1 MKALPQRISRTVGE
15 NRLFFVFFFILLGV
29 YGLWWASFF
38 PAIMTAD
45 SVWQWSQA
53 TTGQFNNASPYFHAL
68 LMRLTRFVYDSPATF
83 IGLQLTLFAGTV
95 ASILNY
101 LAKRGVNLLVVWAT
115 FAVFIVL
122 PQFGIYN
129 VTLWKDVP
137 YSLLTLIL
145 GFLVYR
151 YGDDERFRASRWS
164 LGSIAVASAFLPLF
178 RFNGLP
184 FLIVPAAIFL
194 LLRRITWA
202 KASKLVAATLAIFV
216 VFNTILPRIL
226 DVTPAPIMIEGLT
239 LKTVGA
245 IYALDDPEL
254 TTEERAAF
262 EEILPEEKFE
272 ELYTPT
278 SVNYLFNEAA
288 VENHFTML
296 SPAID
301 SDPKVVEEWHEAVVS
316 ALLRNPEAYV
326 YDRVEQAEVLL
337 GVTKNPYKYQIENQT
352 IEGTPPILN
361 THVSQRL
368 YEKIISYIQF
378 TDTDPEREYAFW
390 ATWPIA
396 LLGLLYFVLACV
408 KRRWNTA
415 IYISFIFVNLITAI
429 MVVPAIDYRYVYFVH
444 VCMPF
449 VPALYLAE
457 GRKHRVGS
465 EATPGELVEESR

>member
-53 TTGQFNNASPYFHAL
+53 VSGHFNNASPYFHAL

-83 IGLQLTLFAGTV
+83 IGLQLTVFAGTV

-101 LAKRGVNLLVVWAT
+101 VAKRGVNLLVVWAT

-184 FLIVPAAIFL
+184 FLVVPAAIFL
-194 LLRRITWA
+194 LLRRITWG
-202 KASKLVAATLAIFV
+202 KAGKLVAATLAIFV

-226 DVTPAPIMIEGLT
+226 DVVPAPIMIEGLT

-254 TTEERAAF
+254 TDEERAAF

-288 VENHFTML
+288 VENDFTML

-301 SDPKVVEEWHEAVVS
+301 SDPEVVEEWHDAVIS
-316 ALLRNPEAYV
+316 ALLNNPEAYL
-326 YDRVEQAEVLL
+326 YDRIGQAEVLL
-337 GVTKNPYKYQIENQT
+337 GVSKNPYKYQIENQT
-352 IEGTPPILN
+352 IDGVPPILN
-361 THVSQRL
+361 EHVSQPL
-368 YEKIISYIQF
+368 YDRIISYIQF
-378 TDTDPEREYAFW
+378 TDTDPEREYVFW
-390 ATWPIA
+390 ATWPLA
-396 LLGLLYFVLACV
+396 LIGLLYFVLACV

-415 IYISFIFVNLITAI
+415 IYISFIFVNLITAL

-457 GRKHRVGS
+457 GKKRRVAPETS
-465 EATPGELVEESR
+465 SELVEELR